1 MRDFDLQWLRQ
12 DGREFVCG
20 YESAEIFLF
29 IMTFTSD
36 SRFHRQRIVL
46 NGPLLRLLVTPL
58 RKMFGWNW
66 VLKQRRLIGLYA
78 FIYSR
83 RAFTHLA
90 GRRSLLGTAH
100 GDCGCP

>member
-1 MRDFDLQWLRQ
+1 MVASLYAGMNLRN
-12 DGREFVCG
+12 F
-20 YESAEIFLF
+20 FLF
-29 IMTFTSD
+29 VMTFTSD

-46 NGPLLRLLVTPL
+46 NGLLSTLLVTPL

-78 FIYSR
+78 LIYSR